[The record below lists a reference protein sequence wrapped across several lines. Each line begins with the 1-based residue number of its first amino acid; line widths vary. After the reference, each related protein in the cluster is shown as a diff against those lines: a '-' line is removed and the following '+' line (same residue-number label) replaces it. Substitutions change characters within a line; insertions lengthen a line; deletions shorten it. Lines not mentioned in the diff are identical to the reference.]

1 MLIAGLQKTSMLD
14 YPGKP
19 CAVVFVPYCNM
30 RCWYCHN
37 EHILTGETELIPEEE
52 VLAYLEKR
60 SGRLQACVISGGE
73 PTLQP
78 GLVPFIERVRAMGYL
93 IKLDTN
99 GTKPETVRELI
110 QKKLINYVAMDIK
123 AGPAHY
129 NDVTRSACDLAA
141 IKKTVFYLRNTGIA
155 HEFRTTFA
163 PTLTKED
170 ILEAAELIAGT
181 ERYYLQQY
189 RKRKD
194 EDPEPH
200 VPSYLEETA
209 AAVTE
214 KIGVCTLRGV

>member
-1 MLIAGLQKTSMLD
+1 MLIAGLQKTSMMD

-37 EHILTGETELIPEEE
+37 EHILTGDAALIDENE
-52 VLAYLEKR
+52 VLAYLQKR
-60 SGRLQACVISGGE
+60 SGMLKACVVSGGE

-78 GLVPFIERVRAMGYL
+78 GLIPFIERVRAMGYL

-110 QKKLINYVAMDIK
+110 QRKLIDYVAMDIK
-123 AGPAHY
+123 AGPSHY
-129 NDVTRSACDLAA
+129 NDVTGTACDLSA
-141 IKKTVFYLRNTGIA
+141 IKKTIFYLRNTGID

-170 ILEAAELIAGT
+170 ILEAAEMIAGT
-181 ERYYLQQY
+181 QHYYLQQY
-189 RKRKD
+189 RQRK
-194 EDPEPH
+194 EGDPEPH
-200 VPSYLEETA
+200 SPSYLRETA
-209 AAVTE
+209 DEVLA